1 MAVVGQIRPRPAPQG
16 VRTPLFLVGVGL
28 ALFAFVAMFA
38 FGIIFARTAQG
49 SRDVDVVVAGQDI
62 QPRQPITPDMLQFS
76 SLPASAM
83 PPHAF
88 TKITQLTG
96 FSALVT
102 IYKNQV
108 LTANVVSSNPDDLA
122 AVGTSSF
129 LPIPA
134 GWVALTLPS
143 SEQQGVAGYV
153 APGDYINIVATVN
166 IQLILLYPNGSSSTV
181 NQRQVTR
188 TVFTDVKVIRVGPIS
203 AAPKE
208 GQPQGVASSVTV
220 VMTLCDA
227 QYMIWLIQNASL
239 KYVLLSVPDYAKD
252 TPQPDVTCPAT
263 SSPEPIGPKEVD
275 ARWEFTKG

>member
-38 FGIIFARTAQG
+38 FGIIFARSAQG
-49 SRDVDVVVAGQDI
+49 SQEVGVVVAGEDI

-76 SLPASAM
+76 SVAASAL

-96 FSALVT
+96 FAALVT

-108 LTANVVSSNPDDLA
+108 LTANLVSSNPDELA
-122 AVGTSSF
+122 AIGTSSY
-129 LPIPA
+129 LPIPQ

-143 SEQQGVAGYV
+143 SEQQEVAGYI
-153 APGDYINIVATVN
+153 APGDYIDVIATVN
-166 IQLILLYPNGSSSTV
+166 LQLFALNRNGSVSPL
-181 NQRQVTR
+181 NQGQVTR
-188 TVFTDVKVIRVGPIS
+188 TVFSDVKVIRVGPIS

-208 GQPQGVASSVTV
+208 GQPQGVASSITV
-220 VMTLCDA
+220 VMTQCDA
-227 QYMIWLIQNASL
+227 RYMAWLILNASL
-239 KYVLLSVPDYAKD
+239 KYDLRSVSDYATD
-252 TPQPDVTCPAT
+252 TPSPQDDTCP
-263 SSPEPIGPKEVD
+263 SVIGVKQID
-275 ARWEFTKG
+275 ARWEFSKGLQ